1 MKYKFFLIV
10 CVCFSL
16 LSAGFLGSF
25 FVYAQ
30 TADADPCSANI
41 AGESHAQLQTD
52 LDACTAD
59 IAKWTAILDSTKA
72 NTASYQT
79 EVITLTAQINA
90 AQANIKAKNIAIA
103 NLGAD
108 ISAKQTQITVLQGNL
123 DADTASLA
131 ELIRK
136 TNEID
141 SFTLAD
147 AILSSQNL
155 SDFFSDSDAYSTI
168 SNSLESVQDDL
179 RGVKTQTQKD
189 ALNEQLSQTADAKAA
204 IVAAQAQVEQ
214 SQAEQKTL
222 LAQSQSQEATF
233 ASVVAAKQAKADQI
247 RAALFNLR
255 DTAAIPF
262 GTALQYAQIAQK
274 ATGVDPAFLLAIMTQ
289 ESNLG
294 ANVGQC
300 NLPTSP
306 DSAKWFSIMPGPTAH
321 QNYLNDDKSCGPH
334 AATPCSSRD
343 DQTPYQQIM
352 SSLGRDPASMPL
364 SCPIPSAGPW
374 GGAMGPAQ
382 FIPSTWVLFTARIIS
397 ATGDANPDPWSA
409 KDAFAASAF
418 YLSDLGAGT
427 GTYTDEE
434 NAACRYYT
442 GQSCSNSTAKGY
454 GLSVMEHAATI
465 QTTMI
470 DPLQGV

>member
-1 MKYKFFLIV
+1 MGIFA
-10 CVCFSL
+10 S
-16 LSAGFLGSF
+16 
-25 FVYAQ
+25 AQ
-30 TADADPCSANI
+30 TTAADPCSANI
-41 AGESHAQLQTD
+41 AGESHAQLQAD

-59 IAKWTAILDSTKA
+59 IAKWTDILNSTKA

-79 EVITLTAQINA
+79 EVAALTAQINA

-103 NLGAD
+103 NLGSD
-108 ISAKQTQITVLQGNL
+108 ISAKQSQINTLQGQL
-123 DADTASLA
+123 DADTASLG

-147 AILSSQNL
+147 AILSSQTL

-168 SNSLESVQDDL
+168 SNSIENVQNDL
-179 RGVKTQTQKD
+179 LGVKAQTQSQKD
-189 ALNEQLSQTADAKAA
+189 ALNQQLSATADAKAA
-204 IVAAQAQVEQ
+204 IQAAQAKVEQ
-214 SQAEQKTL
+214 SQAEQKVL
-222 LAQSQSQEATF
+222 LAQSQSEEATY

-247 RAALFNLR
+247 RAALFSLR

-262 GTALQYAQIAQK
+262 GTALEYAQIAQK

-294 ANVGQC
+294 SNVGKC

-306 DSAKWFSIMPGPTAH
+306 ASQIWSAIMPGPTAY
-321 QNYLNDDKSCGPH
+321 QNYLNDGKSCGPH

-343 DQTPYQQIM
+343 DQTPYKAIVA
-352 SSLGRDPASMPL
+352 SLNLSVTSMPL
-364 SCPIPSAGPW
+364 SCPIVSAGPW

-382 FIPSTWVLFTARIIS
+382 FIPSTWQLFTARITA
-397 ATGDANPDPWSA
+397 ATGDAAPDPWDA
-409 KDAFAASAF
+409 KDAFTAAAF

-427 GTYTDEE
+427 GSYSAEE
-434 NAACRYYT
+434 NAACKYYT
-442 GQSCSNSTAKGY
+442 GQSCSNATARGY
-454 GLSVMEHAATI
+454 GLSVMQHAATI